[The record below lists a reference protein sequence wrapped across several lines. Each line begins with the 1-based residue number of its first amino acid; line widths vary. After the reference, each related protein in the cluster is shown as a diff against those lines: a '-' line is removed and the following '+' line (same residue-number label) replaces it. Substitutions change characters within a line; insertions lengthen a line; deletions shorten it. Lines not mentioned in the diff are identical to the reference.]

1 MTWQRHRPKNLSWTL
16 LGAFVLVLG
25 FSVWRYTLGGVPA
38 GEDLVGVGMRIAVLV
53 LIVLLYLRT
62 GGTTSADADGLAVHD
77 GVRRTVLTRDQIDRV
92 AEHPRRKG
100 AVVALLRT
108 GKLLDLPGVPVAD
121 LGRLRRALRVR

>member
-1 MTWQRHRPKNLSWTL
+1 MTWERHRPKNLSWTL

-25 FSVWRYTLGGVPA
+25 FSVWRYTVGGVSA
-38 GEDLVGVGMRIAVLV
+38 GEDLVGAGMRIAVLV

-77 GVRRTVLTRDQIDRV
+77 GVRRTVLTRHQIDRV
-92 AEHPRRKG
+92 AEHPRRPG

-121 LGRLRRALRVR
+121 LPRLRKALRAR